1 MARTR
6 NADVCRQFRMTFLPA
21 YACAW
26 LRARPGL
33 GLGSLLRTTA
43 VDGPPMNR
51 SQAGVQFEIASSRK
65 VLS

>member
-1 MARTR
+1 
-6 NADVCRQFRMTFLPA
+6 MTFLPA

-33 GLGSLLRTTA
+33 GWGSLLRTTA